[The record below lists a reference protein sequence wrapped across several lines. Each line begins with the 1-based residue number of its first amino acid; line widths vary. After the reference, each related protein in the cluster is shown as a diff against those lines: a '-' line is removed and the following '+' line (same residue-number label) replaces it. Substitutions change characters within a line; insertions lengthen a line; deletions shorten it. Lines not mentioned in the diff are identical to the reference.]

1 MKYSI
6 DEILDMLASKDKSI
20 QQNGV
25 KAATEVKTLK
35 CFMRPPYGEPKNC
48 TWENCAKIV
57 SVRSDDELRRYL
69 TDLFIWISDVNNPG
83 YNVIFERLIR
93 FEYKALIEEHINFL
107 INNKFKVYGLK
118 EILNNPD
125 SSSAGDLE

>member
-1 MKYSI
+1 MTYSI
-6 DEILDMLASKDKSI
+6 DEIIEMLASNDKSV

-25 KAATEVKTLK
+25 KAANDVKTLK

-57 SVRSDDELRRYL
+57 SARSDDELMLYL
-69 TDLFIWISDVNNPG
+69 TDLFIWISNVNNPG

-93 FEYKALIEEHINFL
+93 FEHKALMEEHINYL
-107 INNKFKVYGLK
+107 INKKLDVYGLK
-118 EILNNPD
+118 EILNNSD
-125 SSSAGDLE
+125 SSRAENLE